1 MKVTEGS
8 HIKWSGPPELNII
21 FSLNTKTGS
30 LIFKTIRELSVR
42 LQIQQISDKTP
53 TSKRVTGDLAT
64 KPIAT
69 SYINLQQMCLS
80 GLENMTYQVGS
91 LLYMAHTLY
100 PVERIL

>member
-1 MKVTEGS
+1 MGKERVYLTNEFFVWGAVTRVEVTPGS

-53 TSKRVTGDLAT
+53 TS
-64 KPIAT
+64 
-69 SYINLQQMCLS
+69 
-80 GLENMTYQVGS
+80 
-91 LLYMAHTLY
+91 
-100 PVERIL
+100 